1 MIELPFRV
9 EILATSDE
17 HVEAL
22 IANAA
27 TFPVAHAAFVAA
39 VRQYPTKIVTLRN
52 LSHVMARHVGIEVAR
67 RPNC

>member
-39 VRQYPTKIVTLRN
+39 VRQYPTKIVNRRSN
-52 LSHVMARHVGIEVAR
+52 LTPRIASPEDVTFAR
-67 RPNC
+67 RI